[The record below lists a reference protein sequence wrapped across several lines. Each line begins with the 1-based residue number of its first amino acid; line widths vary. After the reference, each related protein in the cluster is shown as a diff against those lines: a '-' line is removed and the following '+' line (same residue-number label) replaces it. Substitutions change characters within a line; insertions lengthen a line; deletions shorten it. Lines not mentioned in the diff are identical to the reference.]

1 MFERSGIMKKNRS
14 RKNVI
19 LFLVIVIGFIAIIV
33 SNVTA
38 TKYTETKKIV
48 VGNNDTLWNIAENIC
63 KKNDELNIYEVISD
77 IKKLNDL
84 ESSIIYPEDILLV
97 YVY

>member
-1 MFERSGIMKKNRS
+1 MKKNRS

-84 ESSIIYPEDILLV
+84 ESSVIYPEDILLV

>member
-84 ESSIIYPEDILLV
+84 ESSVMYPEDILLV

>member
-1 MFERSGIMKKNRS
+1 MFERSGIMKKNKI

-19 LFLVIVIGFIAIIV
+19 VVLVIIIGFIAVIA

-38 TKYTETKKIV
+38 ARYIETKKIV

-84 ESSIIYPEDILLV
+84 ESSVIYPEDILLV

>member
-84 ESSIIYPEDILLV
+84 E
-97 YVY
+97 